1 MAPRAGL
8 PRHSICKK
16 LDRQTSVTADT
27 DAKSVSSA
35 LANRQPEPGEKH
47 RPPAP
52 RIKIMAAKDGAIH
65 ITTDLPSELANDQV
79 LLMKELGTTDID
91 FLDGLLGQLA
101 DIGTR
106 GRKLERGLNF
116 MFSLVKGVQPR
127 DQIEAMLAAQM
138 AAVHD
143 TTMTFAQRLAHAD
156 TIQQRDSAERALN
169 KLART
174 FAAQLEALKRYR
186 TGGEQRV
193 TVEHVTV
200 NDGGQAIVGN
210 IAHRGGG
217 TSE

>member
-1 MAPRAGL
+1 M
-8 PRHSICKK
+8 
-16 LDRQTSVTADT
+16 ADT
-27 DAKSVSSA
+27 DAKSVSCA

-47 RPPAP
+47 RPPAL
-52 RIKIMAAKDGAIH
+52 RIKVVAVKDGKLQ
-65 ITTDLPSELANDQV
+65 ITSDHHPEPLIDQV
-79 LLMKELGTTDID
+79 LLMKELGTTDLD
-91 FLDGLLGQLA
+91 FLYGLIGQLA
-101 DIGTR
+101 NIGTQ

-138 AAVHD
+138 AAVHNA
-143 TTMTFAQRLAHAD
+143 TMTFASRLAHAE

-169 KLART
+169 KLGRT
-174 FAAQLEALKRYR
+174 FAAQVEALKRYR

-217 TSE
+217 ISE